1 MPASEGASRRSGRAL
16 KKAGRRPNRAKAAS
30 RRSGTAKVPR
40 RSGGSLHDASLRRH
54 PVKLGRNKT
63 GKK

>member
-1 MPASEGASRRSGRAL
+1 MPSSEGAPRRSGRSL

-30 RRSGTAKVPR
+30 RRSGTSKVPR
-40 RSGGSLHDASLRRH
+40 RSGGDLHAAGLRRH